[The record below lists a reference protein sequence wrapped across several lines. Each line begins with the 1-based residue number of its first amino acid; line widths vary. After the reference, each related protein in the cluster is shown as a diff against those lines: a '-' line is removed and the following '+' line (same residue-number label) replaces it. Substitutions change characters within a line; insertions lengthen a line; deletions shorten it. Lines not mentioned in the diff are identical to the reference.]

1 MCFDFGRP
9 QAAGGGDVFENTIHP
24 SCHTSIVPLI
34 QTFMHP
40 LCHESKLPWIHFAMN
55 PNGHA
60 SMYHCA
66 PFGTNRT
73 YKRFFTSTSMHV
85 HGKSEVITM
94 PKREYIYSLFTHMLC
109 LLTLASHQYENACD
123 LKGVYFLQSDMNTK
137 YKHIASY
144 QYEAAWMWKGVFFV
158 QLDMNT
164 EYVQNTSR
172 QWEYAC
178 D

>member
-1 MCFDFGRP
+1 MCSDFGRP
-9 QAAGGGDVFENTIHP
+9 QVAGGDVFENTMLP
-24 SCHTSIVPLI
+24 NCHTSIVPWM
-34 QTFMHP
+34 QTAMHP
-40 LCHESKLPWIHFAMN
+40 LCHESKLLFIHSAMN
-55 PNGHA
+55 PNGHG

-85 HGKSEVITM
+85 HGMSEVITM
-94 PKREYIYSLFTHMLC
+94 PVRTENTMSYIRFSPKC
-109 LLTLASHQYENACD
+109 LLTLEH
-123 LKGVYFLQSDMNTK
+123 LKDVHFFQTDINTE

-144 QYEAAWMWKGVFFV
+144 QYEAAWIWKGVFFV

-172 QWEYAC
+172 PWECAC